1 MNEETKKSLPEDILK
16 YIESLE
22 SKNDILK
29 NKNTVLEETNEYLLE
44 KLKLALF
51 RKYGKSSEK
60 DNPDQILL
68 FEDETNDTN
77 PDEEPD
83 TEERITV
90 PSHTRKKA
98 GRKKLD
104 DSLPREEI
112 IHDISEE
119 EKKCACGCDLVKIGE
134 DVREKLNVIPEQIYV
149 ERHIYPK
156 YACRNCEGSSDE
168 DKKAV
173 RKAETEK
180 SIIPGSIVTP
190 GLLAFI
196 ITNKFCDH
204 MPFYRQEKRFE
215 RIGVRI
221 SRQDMVNWNNKSYE
235 KLLPLKKLF
244 KKKILEGNAIQMDET
259 TVQVLNEDGKS
270 SSSKS
275 YMWLAMGVNSSKP
288 LIYYEYHPTRHAEYV
303 KDFLYGFEGYLQTDG
318 YKGYDSALKG
328 NDKIVHV
335 GCLAHARRKFFEAS
349 KVSKKAG
356 SSHEALKMIN
366 QFYSIENKLREEK
379 LSEDGF
385 LEKRKELIKP
395 VMEKFKKWLDKK
407 VLVIRESSK
416 TGEAVKYTLSQWD
429 KIMKYTECASLTPD
443 NNACENAIRPF
454 VLGRKNWLFSVSTK
468 GAESSCFMYSLI
480 ETAKQNGLN
489 PYGYLYHIFKEV
501 PSFEDEKDF
510 EKLLPWNLIKDN
522 INKLSLPCA

>member
-1 MNEETKKSLPEDILK
+1 MDEEAKQSLPEDVLK
-16 YIESLE
+16 YINTLE
-22 SKNDILK
+22 H
-29 NKNTVLEETNEYLLE
+29 ENEYLKE

-60 DNPDQILL
+60 NAPDQMQL
-68 FEDETNDTN
+68 FEDEKSDITS
-77 PDEEPD
+77 DETSD
-83 TEERITV
+83 TEEAITV
-90 PSHTRKKA
+90 PAHSRKKK

-119 EKKCACGCDLVKIGE
+119 DKKCACGCDLVKIGE
-134 DVREKLNVIPEQIYV
+134 EISEKLNVIPEQIYV
-149 ERHIYPK
+149 EKHIYPK
-156 YACRNCEGSSDE
+156 YGCRNCEGSSDE
-168 DKKAV
+168 EKKAV

-204 MPFYRQEKRFE
+204 LPFYRQEKRFE

-235 KLLPLKKLF
+235 KLLPLKQLF
-244 KKKILEGNAIQMDET
+244 KNKILEGNVIQMDET

-275 YMWLAMGVNSSKP
+275 YMWLARGGTSLNP
-288 LIYYEYHPTRHAEYV
+288 LIYYEYHPKRHAEYV
-303 KDFLYGFEGYLQTDG
+303 KDFLNGFEGYLQTDG
-318 YKGYDSALKG
+318 YKGYDSALKD

-335 GCLAHARRKFFEAS
+335 GCLAHARRKFFEGA
-349 KVSKKAG
+349 KVTKKAG
-356 SSHEALKMIN
+356 SSHEALKMIS
-366 QFYSIENKLREEK
+366 QFYTIEKDLREEE
-379 LSEDGF
+379 LSEDEF
-385 LEKRKELIKP
+385 LEKRKQLIKP

-407 VLVIRESSK
+407 ALVIRESSK
-416 TGEAVKYTLSQWD
+416 AGEAVKYTLSQWG
-429 KIMKYTECASLTPD
+429 KIMKYTACASLTPD

-454 VLGRKNWLFSVSTK
+454 VIGRKNWLFSVSTK
-468 GAESSCFMYSLI
+468 GAMSSCFMYSLI

-501 PSFEDEKDF
+501 PYIADEKDY
-510 EKLLPWNLIKDN
+510 EKLLPWNCDKEN
-522 INKLSLPCA
+522 INKLSLPCG